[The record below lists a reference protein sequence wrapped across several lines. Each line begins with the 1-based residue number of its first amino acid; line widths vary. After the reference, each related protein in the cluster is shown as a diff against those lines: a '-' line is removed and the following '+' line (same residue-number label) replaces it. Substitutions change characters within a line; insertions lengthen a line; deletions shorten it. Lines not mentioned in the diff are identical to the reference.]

1 MPIERGLALTSAGYI
16 HYRTA
21 GSGQAVMLFHINQQS
36 SLLMIELIEALA
48 PHCRAIAIDYP
59 SHGDSDHVAAQP
71 SINDYA
77 RCATEVMD
85 ALGISCAVAMGE
97 AVGAAV
103 AIAMAVDFPQRVEKA
118 VLMNCPYSTE
128 QGRLGVHAQE
138 LQAGL
143 RPADASGFPLTR
155 TLEFVLEKDARAAPL
170 HPTQSWMDRSNQTQI
185 EAGRDRWQAIT
196 ALAAF
201 DTGAAL
207 RRIACPTLLLNGEH
221 FYYDKY
227 RADVLALVPE
237 IRAEV
242 IPGGRFGMSWEHAE
256 TIAARTVA
264 FLA

>member
-1 MPIERGLALTSAGYI
+1 MPIERGLVRTSAGYI
-16 HYRTA
+16 HYRAA
-21 GSGQAVMLFHINQQS
+21 GSGQAVVLFHINQQS
-36 SLLMIELIEALA
+36 SLLMIGLIEALA
-48 PHCRAIAIDYP
+48 AHCRAIAMDYP
-59 SHGDSDHVAAQP
+59 GHGDSDHVTQQP

-77 RCATEVMD
+77 RWATEVMD
-85 ALGISCAVAMGE
+85 ALGVRRAVAMGE
-97 AVGAAV
+97 AVGAGV
-103 AIAMAVDFPQRVEKA
+103 AIAMATDFPDRVEKV
-118 VLMNCPYSTE
+118 VLMNCPFSPE

-143 RPADASGFPLTR
+143 RPADGSGFPLTR
-155 TLEFVLEKDARAAPL
+155 TLDFVLEKDARAAPL

-207 RRIACPTLLLNGEH
+207 RRIGCPTLLLNGEH

-227 RADVLALVPE
+227 RADVLKLVRD

-242 IPGGRFGMSWEHAE
+242 VLGGRFGISWEHPE
-256 TIAARTVA
+256 TIAAKTFA
-264 FLA
+264 FLK

>member
-1 MPIERGLALTSAGYI
+1 LV
-16 HYRTA
+16 
-21 GSGQAVMLFHINQQS
+21 AVGVS
-36 SLLMIELIEALA
+36 
-48 PHCRAIAIDYP
+48 R
-59 SHGDSDHVAAQP
+59 
-71 SINDYA
+71 
-77 RCATEVMD
+77 
-85 ALGISCAVAMGE
+85 AVAMGE
-97 AVGAAV
+97 GVGAAV
-103 AIAMAVDFPQRVEKA
+103 AIALAGDFPNRVEKV
-118 VLMNCPYSTE
+118 VLMNCPYSPE

-155 TLEFVLEKDARAAPL
+155 TLEFVMEKDARAAPL

-196 ALAAF
+196 ALAGF

-227 RADVLALVPE
+227 RSDVLALAPD

-264 FLA
+264 FLG